1 MSTSGYIPKDLHFDK
16 QGRDKLISGISKIS
30 RAVKSTLGPRG
41 KTVLVESPEHLRGM
55 TITKDGVTVAASIFL
70 DDPIENLAIQ
80 MMKDAAQRTA
90 NSAGDGTTTAIV
102 LAEAFVKAGSEHITP
117 NNNTTQ
123 VVRDVNEIVQD
134 VVRTLTKDSKRITK
148 KGLLNVAKISA
159 NNDSEVGQLIF
170 DAYDKVGRDGIVTVE
185 KSMSHKTY
193 AEVTNGIKID
203 RGYTSN
209 LFINNQKKDECI
221 LEDVKILVCDQEI
234 SNILQIESVLK
245 PIIQN
250 NEKLLIIADCGQN
263 VVNTFAANVVRN
275 NLKLCNIAPP
285 SFGYKKNEL
294 MQDIAA
300 TVGAKYFSEQT
311 GDDLSILRL
320 EDLGFADKII
330 VGKTSSVLIKN
341 AEPSE
346 EMRTRIAEL
355 RVQQENTTDTVSRKF
370 IDERIASLA
379 GAIGCIYVGGNSD
392 VEQKEK
398 FDRVDDSVCAVR
410 SALEEGIVAGGGIA
424 LYQIANSL
432 ENKNSDSLDYS
443 TAYAIVR
450 DALRTPIR
458 QILINAGISPEDV
471 LGVVDADNAEN
482 KNAGFDVKNERYG
495 DMFKLGVI
503 DPLKVTRN
511 ALLNA
516 SSVAT
521 TILSTN
527 AIVTHKRVTN
537 N

>member
-1 MSTSGYIPKDLHFDK
+1 M
-16 QGRDKLISGISKIS
+16 
-30 RAVKSTLGPRG
+30 
-41 KTVLVESPEHLRGM
+41 
-55 TITKDGVTVAASIFL
+55 
-70 DDPIENLAIQ
+70 
-80 MMKDAAQRTA
+80 
-90 NSAGDGTTTAIV
+90 
-102 LAEAFVKAGSEHITP
+102 
-117 NNNTTQ
+117 
-123 VVRDVNEIVQD
+123 
-134 VVRTLTKDSKRITK
+134 
-148 KGLLNVAKISA
+148 
-159 NNDSEVGQLIF
+159 
-170 DAYDKVGRDGIVTVE
+170 
-185 KSMSHKTY
+185 
-193 AEVTNGIKID
+193 
-203 RGYTSN
+203 
-209 LFINNQKKDECI
+209 
-221 LEDVKILVCDQEI
+221 
-234 SNILQIESVLK
+234 LK

-341 AEPSE
+341 AEPSD
-346 EMRTRIAEL
+346 EMRTRIAEI

-424 LYQIANSL
+424 LYQIASRL
-432 ENKNSDSLDYS
+432 ENKDSDSLDYS

-458 QILINAGISPEDV
+458 QILMNAGINP
-471 LGVVDADNAEN
+471 
-482 KNAGFDVKNERYG
+482 
-495 DMFKLGVI
+495 
-503 DPLKVTRN
+503 
-511 ALLNA
+511 
-516 SSVAT
+516 
-521 TILSTN
+521 
-527 AIVTHKRVTN
+527 
-537 N
+537 